1 MNPDYQL
8 MLLAW
13 AGVAAWVAFVIF
25 SNRKI
30 HPKALFTLFMVE
42 LWERFSYYGMR
53 ALLILYMTADIMDG
67 GFAFDDA
74 KAYGIYGAYG
84 ALVYLTPLV
93 GGFFADKLV
102 GFRKAIV
109 WGAILMAIGQFTLF
123 LGGHENEI
131 LFYLGLAVLVVG
143 NGFFKPNISS
153 MIGRFYEE
161 GDKRRDGA
169 FTLFYMGINMGAFL
183 APLTCGAIGENEG
196 WQYGF
201 LAAGVGMAIGYIV
214 FVWGQ
219 KQGVYDDV
227 GMGPDVEMEKPIIPG
242 ISNKIFPLVATVIMI
257 VLASTLIV
265 YNDIVDVILV
275 ILAVGVIG
283 YLLYEASKMEIVA
296 KQRIWVIAVLLFFT
310 TVFWTFFELA
320 GSALSLFTARNVDR
334 SLFGYE
340 IKTTFFQ
347 SFNPLFIMLFAPIFS
362 WIWIKLSN
370 MNKEPAAPYKFG
382 FGLVLLGMG
391 FLALNVGGGS
401 ASAGMIPA
409 IFMVFLYL
417 LHTIGELTLS
427 PVGLSLVTKLSP
439 RHMVG
444 FLMGIWLLSSSL
456 AHQGGKHI
464 AKLTTVNEKTIVESE
479 SFKNAKMDEDIK
491 ALLLT
496 DDFKNKLEEG
506 SVEGVLT
513 DSTFIA
519 ELNAKSE
526 KDYAKSTVYIS
537 ERLKAAE
544 SYKGSKKEKELKAAK
559 VDFLSYEKDVITSDT
574 VTEAKLAELSKNTP
588 GTPVINAIKSE
599 SLKKG
604 LGVFEMLGFIAVA
617 CGLLLFIIG
626 RPLKKWMHGIN

>member
-1 MNPDYQL
+1 
-8 MLLAW
+8 
-13 AGVAAWVAFVIF
+13 
-25 SNRKI
+25 
-30 HPKALFTLFMVE
+30 
-42 LWERFSYYGMR
+42 
-53 ALLILYMTADIMDG
+53 
-67 GFAFDDA
+67 
-74 KAYGIYGAYG
+74 
-84 ALVYLTPLV
+84 
-93 GGFFADKLV
+93 
-102 GFRKAIV
+102 
-109 WGAILMAIGQFTLF
+109 
-123 LGGHENEI
+123 
-131 LFYLGLAVLVVG
+131 
-143 NGFFKPNISS
+143 
-153 MIGRFYEE
+153 MI
-161 GDKRRDGA
+161 
-169 FTLFYMGINMGAFL
+169 I
-183 APLTCGAIGENEG
+183 
-196 WQYGF
+196 
-201 LAAGVGMAIGYIV
+201 
-214 FVWGQ
+214 
-219 KQGVYDDV
+219 
-227 GMGPDVEMEKPIIPG
+227 
-242 ISNKIFPLVATVIMI
+242 
-257 VLASTLIV
+257 LASTLIV

-382 FGLVLLGMG
+382 FGLVLLGLG

-506 SVEGVLT
+506 SVESVLT

-519 ELNAKSE
+519 KLNEKQPVKYSVSTVSYFDSIPNSAERDTITLNYLSKGEALNDTLASKAEADTLFSEKIVFQDTIKNMDLDSTWSNHKDIQLELLKLDTIKNMDSLLTDTDFVNGLNAKFGVSKVKVTDLIDE
-526 KDYAKSTVYIS
+526 ANKYS
-537 ERLKAAE
+537 
-544 SYKGSKKEKELKAAK
+544 GSKKEDMIKAASISYISFKENAVNASVQSEKEL
-559 VDFLSYEKDVITSDT
+559 EKLLKDS
-574 VTEAKLAELSKNTP
+574 P
-588 GTPVINAIKSE
+588 GTAVINAIKGE

-604 LGVFEMLGFIAVA
+604 LSVFEMLGFIAIA
-617 CGLLLFIIG
+617 CGLLLFVIG
-626 RPLKKWMHGIN
+626 RPIKKWMHGIN